1 MSLSFN
7 LQRLPPEALSVLR
20 FLGRHSTAISTHS
33 METALALSPR
43 AIGRAIRRLVNYSLI
58 QMDYNGAYQ
67 LTGDGRRAYEQM
79 VDQEARA
86 PAAATASAAIGEAHV
101 IRRLT
106 VVLPP
111 NATSTQPVTM
121 YIGINPSTDNPVLP
135 HPAQVELRLD
145 AVGGTLS
152 TDKVS
157 LNVPPQRAATPT
169 TVTVTAQPTARKVR
183 VRVDAF
189 QIRDID
195 RVDEVGNMYF
205 DIPVQAQ
212 PSMDGATRRA
222 VGTDLM
228 LV

>member
-20 FLGRHSTAISTHS
+20 FLGRQASAVSTRD
-33 METALALSPR
+33 MELALNLSPR
-43 AIGRAIRRLVNYSLI
+43 AVGRAIRRLVNYSLI
-58 QMDYNGAYQ
+58 QMDYNGWYQ

-79 VDQEARA
+79 IDHESRA
-86 PAAATASAAIGEAHV
+86 TQGVTAVTETQMAHV

-111 NATSTQPVTM
+111 NAIGAQPVTL
-121 YIGINPSTDNPVLP
+121 YFGVNPSSGNSILSQ
-135 HPAQVELRLD
+135 PAQVELRLD
-145 AVGGTLS
+145 VIGGTLS
-152 TDKVS
+152 TNKVS
-157 LNVPPQRAATPT
+157 LDIPPQRAATPT

-205 DIPVQAQ
+205 DIPVRTQSI
-212 PSMDGATRRA
+212 PEDSTRRA
-222 VGTDLM
+222 VGTDLT